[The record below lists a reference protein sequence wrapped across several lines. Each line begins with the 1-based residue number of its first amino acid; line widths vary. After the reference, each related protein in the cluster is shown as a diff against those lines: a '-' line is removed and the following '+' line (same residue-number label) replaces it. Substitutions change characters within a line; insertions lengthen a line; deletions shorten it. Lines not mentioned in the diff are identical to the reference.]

1 MARVRYTIKC
11 DQKVEYETIKS
22 SIVRISPLYF
32 GKLLFLLPIEK
43 AVKKGC
49 RYLSLHKTKL
59 VGNLNITN
67 GSKLRYLDLN
77 HCFNEDGGPNCRN
90 RIENA
95 LKYPVCT
102 NFLQLF
108 ISD

>member
-1 MARVRYTIKC
+1 MGV
-11 DQKVEYETIKS
+11 S
-22 SIVRISPLYF
+22 FLPWLYYD
-32 GKLLFLLPIEK
+32 KLLFLLPIEK
-43 AVKKGC
+43 AVKNGC

-102 NFLQLF
+102 NFLQLY